1 MSGNSN
7 ARDANFIPVLS
18 AKGDNFLTLPWSID
32 SVTGRV
38 LMTITVDASDTSP
51 SLPYP
56 RARKDANFRNTLT
69 GLSDDG
75 LKQPLSVAI
84 DQNNSLMGVDVA
96 LG

>member
-84 DQNNSLMGVDVA
+84 DQNNGLMGVDVA

>member
-1 MSGNSN
+1 MSGNSTP
-7 ARDANFIPVLS
+7 RDSNFIPVLS
-18 AKGDNFLTLPWSID
+18 AEGDNLLTLPWSID

-38 LMTITVDASDTSP
+38 LMTVTVDASDTSP

-84 DQNNSLMGVDVA
+84 DHDNNLMAVDIA
-96 LG
+96 IG

>member
-1 MSGNSN
+1 MANSSP
-7 ARDANFIPVLS
+7 RDANFVPVLS
-18 AKGDNFLTLPWSID
+18 AESDTFVTLPWSID

-84 DQNNSLMGVDVA
+84 DQNNALMGVDVA